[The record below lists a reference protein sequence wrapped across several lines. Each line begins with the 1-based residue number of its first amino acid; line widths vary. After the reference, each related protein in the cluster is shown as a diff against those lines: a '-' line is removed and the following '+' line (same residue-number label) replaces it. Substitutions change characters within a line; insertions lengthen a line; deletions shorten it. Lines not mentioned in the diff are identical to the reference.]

1 MRSDLVYSA
10 GKRLNNRFLLC
21 RMASL
26 AARRMH
32 SYKRHYAESINKGLT
47 HIAGLENDP
56 METTET
62 AGAAA
67 DNISVQSAG
76 QYDTLEAR

>member
-1 MRSDLVYSA
+1 MRSNLVHSA
-10 GKRLNNRFLLC
+10 SKRLNNRFLLC

-47 HIAGLENDP
+47 HIADLPKDP
-56 METTET
+56 AANAATALFAEET
-62 AGAAA
+62 
-67 DNISVQSAG
+67 ISVQS
-76 QYDTLEAR
+76 TI

>member
-1 MRSDLVYSA
+1 MRSNLVHSA
-10 GKRLNNRFLLC
+10 SKRLNNRFLLC

-47 HIAGLENDP
+47 HIAGLPKDP
-56 METTET
+56 VANAATALALEETT
-62 AGAAA
+62 
-67 DNISVQSAG
+67 SVQTTA
-76 QYDTLEAR
+76 

>member
-10 GKRLNNRFLLC
+10 SKRLNNRFLLC

-32 SYKRHYAESINKGLT
+32 SYKRHYSESINKGLT
-47 HIAGLENDP
+47 HIADLPKDSATN
-56 METTET
+56 
-62 AGAAA
+62 AAIA
-67 DNISVQSAG
+67 LAAEESISVQSTA
-76 QYDTLEAR
+76 